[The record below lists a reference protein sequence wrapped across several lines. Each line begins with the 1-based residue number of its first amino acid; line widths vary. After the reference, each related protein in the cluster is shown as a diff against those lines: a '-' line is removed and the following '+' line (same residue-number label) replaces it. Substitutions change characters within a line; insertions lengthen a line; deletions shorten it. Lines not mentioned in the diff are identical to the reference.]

1 MPDNANWE
9 EMLEEFMED
18 FNPDMVTISDPH
30 KLQTLEE
37 DIKMS
42 DNYTI
47 IDMWKKDLRER
58 EIDSKGERIGF
69 IFNEEHALI
78 ILVNLKGYIDKSDEY
93 VWEVVL
99 VKNEISLN
107 VCEYYTG
114 RKFISIHDRNQI
126 RADIIDIMTSL
137 IYGMRETLNTLKL
150 LFPDKV
156 PPLERIINKN
166 EQVEIEL

>member
-47 IDMWKKDLRER
+47 IDMWKKDLKDIKNIFSEKLGINQVSLL
-58 EIDSKGERIGF
+58 EID
-69 IFNEEHALI
+69 
-78 ILVNLKGYIDKSDEY
+78 
-93 VWEVVL
+93 
-99 VKNEISLN
+99 N
-107 VCEYYTG
+107 V
-114 RKFISIHDRNQI
+114 D
-126 RADIIDIMTSL
+126 
-137 IYGMRETLNTLKL
+137 
-150 LFPDKV
+150 
-156 PPLERIINKN
+156 
-166 EQVEIEL
+166 